1 MYIYIIRY
9 RLNSAFHCTYLDP
22 VLYRTKI
29 VFFVMVGIEYSEKCT
44 KSLKH
49 NALSFISQRTKENNV
64 LSTGK
69 EIQQKACAKRE
80 KAKKGS
86 FVRETRRSNRLYLL
100 ICICVTDY

>member
-9 RLNSAFHCTYLDP
+9 RLNLAFHCTYLDP

-86 FVRETRRSNRLYLL
+86 FVRIFNTTTLL
-100 ICICVTDY
+100 SIYERHEA